1 MAGVAHNGGVQGRRG
16 GLRRPL
22 TTKPVR
28 RTLCNYIARS
38 HDVLVESPPRRQ
50 RLTSETIA
58 AFHRD
63 GFTVL
68 PRVTTVEDL
77 DRISRILARLYRRYN
92 TLARERRAWDLGIA
106 ADGAAPE
113 ILEINQTIALEPE
126 LEATPTFQACRAIA
140 EQLLGRAV
148 EYRFDHSIYKPAFNG
163 RATAWHQDEAY
174 TLDPRLVTAHFWV
187 PMHDVSV
194 ERGCMQFIPG
204 SHRGDVRP
212 HHRLQHLRHAHA
224 LEADDVDTSRAVACP
239 LRAGDVTVHM
249 PRTLHYTGPNQ
260 TPMPRLAW
268 SLEFGPR
275 KALPA
280 RVVAKARLVW
290 RRGLPGP
297 RQTGALA
304 VAVCSRARR
313 SMASIF
319 TSGTSTQ
326 ASAVTAAEIKT
337 NGVKP

>member
-1 MAGVAHNGGVQGRRG
+1 MLVE
-16 GLRRPL
+16 
-22 TTKPVR
+22 T
-28 RTLCNYIARS
+28 ARS
-38 HDVLVESPPRRQ
+38 PQ
-50 RLTSETIA
+50 RLSSERIA

-68 PRVTTVEDL
+68 EQVTTPEDL
-77 DRISRILARLYRRYN
+77 ERISRILARLYRRYN
-92 TLARERRAWDLGIA
+92 ILARERRAWDLGAGA
-106 ADGAAPE
+106 AGEAPE
-113 ILEINQTIALEPE
+113 ILEINQTIGLEPE
-126 LEATPTFQACRAIA
+126 LEATATFQACRALA
-140 EQLLGRAV
+140 AQLLGRPV

-204 SHRGDVRP
+204 SHRGHVRK

-224 LEADDVDTSRAVACP
+224 LEADDVDTDKAVACP

-280 RVVAKARLVW
+280 RVVAKARLLW
-290 RRGLPGP
+290 RRSLKG
-297 RQTGALA
+297 
-304 VAVCSRARR
+304 
-313 SMASIF
+313 
-319 TSGTSTQ
+319 
-326 ASAVTAAEIKT
+326 
-337 NGVKP
+337 

>member
-1 MAGVAHNGGVQGRRG
+1 MLLDTA
-16 GLRRPL
+16 P
-22 TTKPVR
+22 
-28 RTLCNYIARS
+28 
-38 HDVLVESPPRRQ
+38 SPPKV
-50 RLTSETIA
+50 SPGTIA

-68 PRVTTVEDL
+68 QQVTTVADL
-77 DRISRILARLYRRYN
+77 DRISRIMARLYRRYN
-92 TLARERRAWDLGIA
+92 TLLRERRAWDLGIA

-113 ILEINQTIALEPE
+113 ILEINQTIALAPE
-126 LEATPTFQACRAIA
+126 LESTPTFQACRAIA

-260 TPMPRLAW
+260 TAMPRLAW

-275 KALPA
+275 RALA
-280 RVVAKARLVW
+280 GRVLAKARLVW

-313 SMASIF
+313 SIASIF
-319 TSGTSTQ
+319 TNGTSTQ
-326 ASAVTAAEIKT
+326 ASAVMTAEIQT
-337 NGVKP
+337 SRVKPTES